1 MGANSQSYE
10 RGQGGKGSKNKDSRI
25 PGFKGSSEK
34 IIRKAVEVLYPLM
47 FYLNPRTLEPF
58 LRRFRMK
65 KTACMMV
72 CVVLIVLFAVP
83 FTFGQALD
91 GQWLQMKVSHK
102 GYGVN
107 PGGIYKISG
116 SITNYMYLTWDGVN
130 SRYDF
135 RLFRADGSEISQ
147 GIYGYN
153 PYWSPIGDNE
163 EIAADVGMEF
173 APDSINYIDTH
184 HTSFIKIKRD
194 SRGTFKSATYNSL
207 GCQDINGGI
216 GDRNVYGGCVIKGKT
231 IDPSKLPFT
240 P

>member
-1 MGANSQSYE
+1 
-10 RGQGGKGSKNKDSRI
+10 
-25 PGFKGSSEK
+25 
-34 IIRKAVEVLYPLM
+34 
-47 FYLNPRTLEPF
+47 
-58 LRRFRMK
+58 MK
-65 KTACMMV
+65 KIACMMV
-72 CVVLIVLFAVP
+72 CVVLIVLYAVP

-91 GQWLQMKVSHK
+91 GQWFQMKVSHK

-107 PGGIYKISG
+107 PGGILKISG
-116 SITNYMYLTWDGVN
+116 SITNYMHLTWDAVH

-153 PYWSPIGDNE
+153 PYWSPMGDNE

-173 APDSINYIDTH
+173 SPDSMNYIDTH

-194 SRGTFKSATYNSL
+194 SKGNFKSATYTSL

-216 GDRNVYGGCVIKGKT
+216 GDKNVYGGCVIKGKT
-231 IDPSKLPFT
+231 IDPRKLPFR